1 MASFLKENIRISLRA
16 IRSQLLRTTLTALI
30 ISFGIMAL
38 VGILT
43 AIDAIKSS
51 INSNFT
57 SMGANTFT
65 IRNREM
71 TVRIG
76 RNGKRPKRFRSIT
89 YDEAIK
95 FTKEYSFPYIA
106 GWSSSKDMEE
116 LEQSL
121 QIIKETTDHLITA
134 IERIR
139 RPVPS
144 SVLCGMSKEKSD
156 K

>member
-16 IRSQLLRTTLTALI
+16 IKSQLLRTTLTALI

-57 SMGANTFT
+57 SLGANTFT

-71 TVRIG
+71 SVRIG
-76 RNGKRPKRFRSIT
+76 RNGKRPK
-89 YDEAIK
+89 
-95 FTKEYSFPYIA
+95 SF
-106 GWSSSKDMEE
+106 
-116 LEQSL
+116 
-121 QIIKETTDHLITA
+121 
-134 IERIR
+134 
-139 RPVPS
+139 
-144 SVLCGMSKEKSD
+144 
-156 K
+156 